1 MSSEKFD
8 LKENDLQLSDFS
20 NGVQNE
26 NMETIIKDKTFNQN
40 IDNSIENNLENG
52 LNDEN
57 NSNSDQQIANNF
69 NTNGLYFFSHIK
81 KYINFETFFKSK
93 LILSSITINFKDFNY
108 FYS

>member
-8 LKENDLQLSDFS
+8 LKENDLQLSDYS

-26 NMETIIKDKTFNQN
+26 NMETIIKDKIFNQN
-40 IDNSIENNLENG
+40 INNSIENNLENG

-69 NTNGLYFFSHIK
+69 NTNGLYFFS
-81 KYINFETFFKSK
+81 FFKS
-93 LILSSITINFKDFNY
+93 IFFLS
-108 FYS
+108 